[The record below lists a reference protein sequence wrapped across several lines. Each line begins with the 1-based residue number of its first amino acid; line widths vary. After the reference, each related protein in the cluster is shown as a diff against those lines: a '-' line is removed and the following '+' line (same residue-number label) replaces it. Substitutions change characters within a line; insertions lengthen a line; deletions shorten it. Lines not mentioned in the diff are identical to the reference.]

1 MLRVEHILRE
11 QGIDLAESEQ
21 TLEDPVLLMQI
32 MESREALDE
41 ATSQEQVDAI
51 VSETQGQFNIRWCT
65 LRLETYVCRRNERDH
80 AGGGGAVRETS
91 MGRVAD
97 LSH

>member
-80 AGGGGAVRETS
+80 AGGGGAARETS